1 MSGLFISYRRQDAA
15 GYAARLRDELAAR
28 YGGDE
33 VFLDLADIAPGVDFA
48 EQLHRAVE
56 NCDSMLVVIGP
67 RWLAATDAQGRRRID
82 DPNDFIRH
90 EVAAALRL
98 DKRVVPVLVGGAPM
112 PMPADL
118 PDDLKGLGMRHAIE
132 LRDSDWARDLG
143 HLLPV
148 LDRLLQPAGPRP
160 TAPAAPSP
168 QRGGPPPGRG
178 SFLARLGQAWGVLI
192 GAAPEAPATP
202 GAGTSRP
209 VAAPPPSP
217 APPPP
222 SFAASPSAAPP
233 PAPSHAVF
241 VSYADENRAF
251 ADELVRMV
259 EARGR
264 RCWIAPRNIPP
275 GSPSWAEPIVEAI
288 AGSRLIVILLTAD
301 SIASRQVLR
310 EVTLADNEG
319 IPMLPV
325 QLDATPLSKSL
336 KYFFAAGQ
344 RLELAATPPPA
355 ALQAIVPAIE
365 QQLPAG
371 A

>member
-33 VFLDLADIAPGVDFA
+33 VFLDLADIAPGVDFG
-48 EQLHRAVE
+48 EQLHRAVA

-82 DPNDFIRH
+82 DPADFIRH

-98 DKRVVPVLVGGAPM
+98 DKRVVPVLVGGASM
-112 PMPADL
+112 PMAGDM
-118 PDDLKGLGMRHAIE
+118 PDDLAGLVRRQAIE
-132 LRDSDWARDLG
+132 LRDESWPRDFGRLQAALD
-143 HLLPV
+143 HMLPTRTAAEV
-148 LDRLLQPAGPRP
+148 MPAPPLRGPVSR
-160 TAPAAPSP
+160 S
-168 QRGGPPPGRG
+168 GPPPTLPQSPAPVPR
-178 SFLARLGQAWGVLI
+178 SARAPLLARLGQAWRLLL
-192 GAAPEAPATP
+192 GADEHRPAPLP
-202 GAGTSRP
+202 
-209 VAAPPPSP
+209 AAPPVTPRPAPQVAP
-217 APPPP
+217 APP
-222 SFAASPSAAPP
+222 
-233 PAPSHAVF
+233 HAVF
-241 VSYADENRAF
+241 VSYADENRSF
-251 ADELVRMV
+251 ADELVRLV

-344 RLELAATPPPA
+344 RLELAATPPAA
-355 ALQAIVPAIE
+355 ALQTIVPAIE

>member
-98 DKRVVPVLVGGAPM
+98 DKRVVPVLVGGARM
-112 PMPADL
+112 PSPADL

-160 TAPAAPSP
+160 MAPAAPSP

-336 KYFFAAGQ
+336 KYFFAGQ